1 FIIHP
6 SFKENNIICTKP
18 PFTITRLGWGYFDA
32 RVVIHFRPE
41 YGKPSLTVIHQLV
54 FQDNGGFQ
62 LMETE
67 FSKKTQAKI
76 VAMAQQLE
84 REHNRGADGVS
95 HTIVIDEGAADGS
108 GNRSGNA
115 SYSSCE
121 RNNR

>member
-1 FIIHP
+1 MNYVDRVQFIIHP

-41 YGKPSLTVIHQLV
+41 YGKPSLPVIHQLV

-95 HTIVIDEGAADGS
+95 HTHNSNLII
-108 GNRSGNA
+108 
-115 SYSSCE
+115 
-121 RNNR
+121 